1 MVQPAENTVDLQKLQ
16 RKLHYK
22 STKTCIH
29 RLSPKK
35 LFWIEIIVSLKAIF
49 CCKNAR
55 SL

>member
-29 RLSPKK
+29 QSAFSEKVVLD
-35 LFWIEIIVSLKAIF
+35 
-49 CCKNAR
+49 
-55 SL
+55 